1 MLWLREKE
9 PMSWEA
15 FEELSTSITRNTAE
29 AILRSFEKS
38 KAFRAAAEKRQRNDP
53 AAEREPTDAGKQ
65 S

>member
-1 MLWLREKE
+1 
-9 PMSWEA
+9 MSWEA